1 MAATRASRTAV
12 LSASHFVL
20 KRLMRLRAAF
30 IRGGTSKAVVFR
42 RQDLPGDRALWDAIF
57 LRVMGSP
64 DPSGRQLDGLGGG
77 LSSVSKVCI
86 VGPASR
92 ADADVDYTFAQVAVT
107 ESLVDYSGNCGNMS
121 SAIGPFALEE
131 GLAAAPQDG
140 EAVVRLHNTNTSK
153 IIVARFPVVGGVLA
167 PDGDLAIDGVAGT
180 AAPIRLEF
188 VEPGGA
194 KSGRLLPTG
203 AAQDM
208 LTIPGLGAI
217 AASCIDAA
225 NPCVFVAADALGMTG
240 TELPDQQ
247 QTNALFL
254 ERMESIRRAASVR
267 MGLAPDLDAA
277 ARIPSIP
284 KVAMLSA
291 PTAAATLSGHRL
303 SAADIDIGIRMIS
316 IGQPHRAVPITGA
329 ICLAI
334 AARVA
339 GSLPHRL
346 CRAMAGPIRIG
357 HPSGTIL
364 VDAAV
369 ATDADATPKAL
380 YGAVY
385 RSARRLFDGEVLYRA
400 D

>member
-1 MAATRASRTAV
+1 M
-12 LSASHFVL
+12 L
-20 KRLMRLRAAF
+20 RLRAAF

-42 RQDLPGDRALWDAIF
+42 KQDLPGDPALWDAIF

-64 DPSGRQLDGLGGG
+64 DPNGRQLDGLGGG
-77 LSSVSKVCI
+77 LSSVSKICV
-86 VGPASR
+86 VGPSSR
-92 ADADVDYTFAQVAVT
+92 SDADVDYTFAQVSVT

-121 SAIGPFALEE
+121 SAIGPFAVEE
-131 GLAAAPQDG
+131 GMVAAPKDG
-140 EAVVRLHNTNTSK
+140 ETVVRLHNTNTSK
-153 IIVARFPVVGGVLA
+153 LIVARFPVIDGALA
-167 PDGDLAIDGVAGT
+167 PDGNLAIDGVAGT

-188 VEPGGA
+188 IEPGGA

-203 AAQDM
+203 AAQDV
-208 LTIPGLGAI
+208 LNVPGLGAI
-217 AASCIDAA
+217 TASCIDAA
-225 NPCVFVAADALGMTG
+225 NPCVFVAADALAMTG
-240 TELPDQQ
+240 IELPAEQES
-247 QTNALFL
+247 NGLFL
-254 ERMESIRRAASVR
+254 QRMESIRRAASVL

-284 KVAMLSA
+284 KVAMVSA
-291 PTAAATLSGHRL
+291 PKTALTLSGQTQM
-303 SAADIDIGIRMIS
+303 ATDIDIGIRMIS

-334 AARVA
+334 AARVP

-346 CRAMAGPIRIG
+346 CRTASGPIRIG

-369 ATDADATPKAL
+369 TQSADGSLNAQ

-385 RSARRLFDGEVLYRA
+385 RSARRLFDGAVWYRA